1 MPRSSFVLRQVGFS
15 QSLDQIA
22 AKANFLLVRNKAS
35 DRFAILQK
43 HEGNILIVSTVNALS
58 EIAGSFGDGYTS
70 FFHESDYQ
78 II

>member
-1 MPRSSFVLRQVGFS
+1 MLLSFRKQLSEEIYETGNQAFSLR
-15 QSLDQIA
+15 LR
-22 AKANFLLVRNKAS
+22 FLTTRAS

-43 HEGNILIVSTVNALS
+43 HEGNILIVSTVDALG

-70 FFHESDYQ
+70 FLHESDYR

>member
-1 MPRSSFVLRQVGFS
+1 MPRSGFVLRQVGFS

-22 AKANFLLVRNKAS
+22 AKANSLAVRNKAS

-58 EIAGSFGDGYTS
+58 EIAGTFGELY
-70 FFHESDYQ
+70 FFSS
-78 II
+78 